1 MFKGALNRIYSQLIN
16 YAVYYYRDWKR
27 DEANFAKKKTQY
39 LENLKEQRARIF
51 KDAGNE
57 KFKMEE
63 YEEAAKLYTE
73 ALDYAPPSL
82 EYGNGEKKGHKW
94 YEV

>member
-1 MFKGALNRIYSQLIN
+1 MQCRE
-16 YAVYYYRDWKR
+16 WKR
-27 DEANFAKKKTQY
+27 DEANFAKTRKHYTG
-39 LENLKEQRARIF
+39 NLRAERARIF

-57 KFKMEE
+57 KFKMGE

-82 EYGNGEKKGHKW
+82 ESANGDKKGHKW
-94 YEV
+94 YDIYQS